1 MAKMTGFI
9 FQDRYE
15 KRLENLSDQ
24 EVGRLVRAL
33 VAYHA
38 RGERQEL
45 KGREQGAYDFIK
57 ADIDDDEAAHEEKC
71 LANRKNAGKRTIPNA
86 SERCRTQA
94 NADNSKQTQAT
105 VSDGGQNININH
117 NIKEKQE
124 KEKPVD
130 DDYPFGLT
138 EDDVQASLELDRRI
152 EDAARDVGLTV
163 SVKALDKARE
173 LARKYGADEL
183 IQAIGDAY
191 DKPSWPYVIGILKRR
206 SEEVKAQLQPSADD
220 SEAVNWYDG

>member
-1 MAKMTGFI
+1 MARMTGFI

-71 LANRKNAGKRTIPNA
+71 LANRRNGGKRTLPNA
-86 SERCRTQA
+86 TDRCRTQA
-94 NADNSKQTQAT
+94 NATDCKQTQANG
-105 VSDGGQNININH
+105 SDGGQNKNINQ

-124 KEKPVD
+124 KEKPAED
-130 DDYPFGLT
+130 GYPFGLT

-152 EDAARDVGLTV
+152 EDAARDVGLTT
-163 SVKALDKARE
+163 SVKALDKARD
-173 LARKYGADEL
+173 LARTYGADEL

-191 DKPSWPYVIGILKRR
+191 DKPSWPYVIAILKNR
-206 SEEVKAQLQPSADD
+206 SEEAKAQPAPAADD

>member
-71 LANRKNAGKRTIPNA
+71 LANRKNAGKRTQA
-86 SERCRTQA
+86 FATDRYQTQA
-94 NADNSKQTQAT
+94 NAGDGKQTQASG
-105 VSDGGQNININH
+105 SDGGQNININK

-124 KEKPVD
+124 KEKPMD
-130 DDYPFGLT
+130 DGYPFGLT
-138 EDDVQASLELDRRI
+138 EEDIQSSLALDQRI
-152 EDAARDVGLTV
+152 EDAAREIGIETNL
-163 SVKALDKARE
+163 KAMQNARE
-173 LARKYGADEL
+173 LAREYGEEAL
-183 IQAIGDAY
+183 LLAIGDAY
-191 DKPSWPYVIGILKRR
+191 DKPSWHYVKGILRKRR
-206 SEEVKAQLQPSADD
+206 EEAKAQPQAAPEDA
-220 SEAVNWYDG
+220 EAVNWYDG